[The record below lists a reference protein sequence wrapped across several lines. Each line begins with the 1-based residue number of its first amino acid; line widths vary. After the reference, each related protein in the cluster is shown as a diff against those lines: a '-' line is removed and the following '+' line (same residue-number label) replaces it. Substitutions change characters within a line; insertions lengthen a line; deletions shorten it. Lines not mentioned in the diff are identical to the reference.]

1 MTGGFVQLRDTRFV
15 ALGQAADAWQAYGRQ
30 AAALEDRSVQTLIGP
45 LRRSGWA
52 GPAASAALPQAD
64 TVDDQFEIR
73 ARTARLIDV
82 VLDEASARFAQLQSA
97 LHDEVEAARTA
108 GFRVGEDG
116 VAQPIHDEEASAA
129 DAWTD
134 RIAAVVKRAGQLDD
148 QVAGVLAGL
157 RPDGQGKTGADDWNR
172 MSDAAEDVAVW
183 LGVDPK
189 RVPPPGSSPQRV
201 ADWWKGLSDQQRQL
215 YLDAYPQ
222 LVGNLDGL
230 PATDRDSANRLTL
243 RSHLAELTTG
253 DGDARDLERSQR
265 LLDRLERN
273 EYGDPNE
280 QLFLLGIDNSGDGR
294 AIVAVGNPDDAA
306 NTCVLVPGVG
316 TTLDGMTG
324 QIDRATTMQRGA
336 YAQAVGTGES
346 VSVIA
351 WLGYDAPEADWS
363 AISHKRAEAGAPLLD
378 GFVDGLH
385 VTHGNGP
392 AHTSVLGHSYGST
405 VVGNAAHD
413 GNGLAADDIITA
425 GSPGMDVNTVA
436 DLQIDPQHVWAGA
449 AKDDPIAGPLGS
461 IWGIHDNEP
470 TDPSFGANRFH
481 VDTSGH
487 SGYWAADSQSLANI
501 SRVVI
506 GDYDHVTL
514 DHGHAP

>member
-1 MTGGFVQLRDTRFV
+1 MTAGFVQLRDTRFV
-15 ALGQAADAWQAYGRQ
+15 ALGQAADAWQAYGRRVTT
-30 AAALEDRSVQTLIGP
+30 LEDRSVHTLIGP
-45 LRRSGWA
+45 LHRSGWA
-52 GPAASAALPQAD
+52 GPAASAALPRVDA
-64 TVDDQFEIR
+64 VDDQFEIR
-73 ARTARLIDV
+73 ARTARLVDV
-82 VLDEASARFAQLQSA
+82 VLDEAAARFAQLQTA
-97 LHDEVEAARTA
+97 LHDQLEAAQAA

-116 VAQPIHDEEASAA
+116 VARRLHDEDSSAA
-129 DAWTD
+129 DEWTR
-134 RIAAVVKRAGQLDD
+134 RIADVVHRAQRLDE
-148 QVAGVLAGL
+148 QVAGVLGGL
-157 RPDGQGKTGADDWNR
+157 RPDGHGRTGADDWNR
-172 MSDAAEDVAVW
+172 MSDAATGVAAW

-189 RVPPPGSSPQRV
+189 RVPRPGSDPQQV
-201 ADWWKGLSDQQRQL
+201 ADWWKGLTDQQRQL
-215 YLDAYPQ
+215 YLDAYPH

-230 PATDRDSANRLTL
+230 PATDRDTANRLAL
-243 RSHLAELTTG
+243 RSHLAELTGAG
-253 DGDARDLERSQR
+253 DDRDLERSRR

-273 EYGDPNE
+273 EYGDPKE
-280 QLFLLGIDNSGDGR
+280 QLFLLGLDNTGDGR

-316 TTLDGMTG
+316 TTLDGMSG
-324 QIDRATTMQRGA
+324 EIDRATTMQRGA

-351 WLGYDAPEADWS
+351 WLGYDSPEADWS

-385 VTHGNGP
+385 VTHGSGP

-405 VVGNAAHD
+405 VVGNAAHSGD
-413 GNGLAADDIITA
+413 GLAADDIITA

-436 DLQIDPQHVWAGA
+436 DLQIDPHHVWAGA

-470 TDPSFGANRFH
+470 TDPSFGANRYH

-487 SGYWAADSQSLANI
+487 SGYWASDSQSLANI
-501 SRVVI
+501 SRIVI
-506 GDYDHVTL
+506 GDYDRVTL
-514 DHGHAP
+514 DHGRAP